1 MNALA
6 VYASRN
12 TTEEE
17 RMARDEQRIELV
29 LDELRRYWKANPQLR
44 LGQILENTANRSGS
58 VVYNMEDDTFINN
71 LTPFPRTFD
80 FSVYDED

>member
-1 MNALA
+1 MNALT

-17 RMARDEQRIELV
+17 HMARDEQRIELV